1 MFAQNMDP
9 ALEPWQQAGPSRL
22 LVRSPPSPHST
33 RRRRRTSRCRRRCG
47 RRASS
52 SPGAPLWMQCLRQSS
67 PPPPWAPSVR
77 NVAVYTPKD
86 RPRPT
91 PFQAHRRGRTPPLE
105 EGPLPPRGGPL
116 PPVTTEGTLVRATDA
131 LLPAPFNPY
140 PVQDLLTGVLPYVP
154 RPPARVTWT
163 RSLSICGYATHQG
176 PGFTAT
182 VDLLV
187 PEDEGG
193 SAAHNCPR

>member
-1 MFAQNMDP
+1 
-9 ALEPWQQAGPSRL
+9 
-22 LVRSPPSPHST
+22 
-33 RRRRRTSRCRRRCG
+33 
-47 RRASS
+47 
-52 SPGAPLWMQCLRQSS
+52 
-67 PPPPWAPSVR
+67 
-77 NVAVYTPKD
+77 
-86 RPRPT
+86 
-91 PFQAHRRGRTPPLE
+91 
-105 EGPLPPRGGPL
+105 
-116 PPVTTEGTLVRATDA
+116 VRATDA